1 MVFDVR
7 QQGYGS
13 LNIVHAHPCGCHGLR
28 RSEEFERCACD
39 DAERAFAADKQMARF
54 VACGVFVQRRQMV
67 EQLAIGQHHF
77 QPQHQIAHCAVAQH
91 V

>member
-13 LNIVHAHPCGCHGLR
+13 LNVVHAHPCGCHGLR
-28 RSEEFERCACD
+28 RSEQFERCARD
-39 DAERAFAADKQMARF
+39 YAKRAFAADKQMARF
-54 VACGVFVQRRQMV
+54 VARGVFVQRRQMV